1 MGDEEL
7 PPFPFTA
14 QIQAGF
20 PIFNPEEH
28 CDKHKVEDSF
38 CRDVGV
44 FSGNV
49 DEDVILFL
57 KKCDKAMLEYRLN
70 SKEVAKLIR
79 LKCLAGRAASFAN
92 MILKRV
98 RQYPNSD
105 YYAQQLYVQ
114 GRNYTPFA
122 PMIPGRAQ
130 SVPSEGTVASR
141 PSEPELPIDLDADPP
156 REAVRPYR
164 GRQARVPHQS
174 RLHRREEEPEQP
186 ELPPIISRT
195 LVQQLE
201 CFRWYLYKNF
211 YVKKDAGL
219 AYEEFKA
226 SQMQQ
231 RSTSV
236 REWIWHM
243 QLLQDKYHTCLHGQ
257 ASYERQM
264 AGEELPKT
272 MDLELLHC
280 IKTNSVREFQLFFQ
294 QLLANDKKAMDS
306 VEKALTIAKIF
317 EEEYGTGRDITAK
330 TRSNAK
336 AVLVMPAK
344 AQFSTS
350 GSSMLPHQLNQE
362 QSNQSPIAQPQQ
374 VPSTY
379 QGHYQT
385 EEFAMSQQQQNAMTQ
400 HQQSQQ
406 MPQLADNVP
415 HGLTSEQWQLACN
428 SAAVHMAQQR
438 QMFAASGALPR
449 TPGGRGTPTTRGRG
463 GANSNRGGR
472 GGRGRGGQ
480 QGQPRQQPPPNH
492 LHQNGQEFWNP
503 TARELSLMSRPKA
516 DDNRPTCYYCALG
529 GHGTSTCGHRRR
541 DLRDHNI
548 DRPFHPQRGHLVSPT
563 KMRTRAQ
570 ANAAAAG
577 TEQQYQ
583 QQYQQQGQAM
593 PPQQAQA
600 PPPQG
605 AQALP
610 QQQQQASAA
619 MGYGHPSHQASAA
632 AECCTI
638 SSASIAKPEHSLQVF
653 SQPSIPSVPSAVPF
667 NQQNLYQHVSQP
679 SGASAVVF
687 QPQHAHPGLLQPQ
700 RMSSPVVPMP
710 GSRPAPPVYIPD
722 PLQYPLLDQANQARP
737 SNWRQLM
744 EEEEEA
750 AKMHSNLL
758 Q

>member
-1 MGDEEL
+1 M

-14 QIQAGF
+14 QLQAGF

-79 LKCLAGRAASFAN
+79 LKCLGGRAASFAN

-122 PMIPGRAQ
+122 PMIPARAE
-130 SVPSEGTVASR
+130 SVPSEGTIASR
-141 PSEPELPIDLDADPP
+141 PSEPELPIDLNADPP

-164 GRQARVPHQS
+164 GRQASVPHQS
-174 RLHRREEEPEQP
+174 RLHRRAEAPEQP

-195 LVQQLE
+195 LVQPLE

-306 VEKALTIAKIF
+306 VEKALAIAKIF

-350 GSSMLPHQLNQE
+350 GSQMLPHQLNQE

-516 DDNRPTCYYCALG
+516 DDNRPTCFYCALG
-529 GHGTSTCGHRRR
+529 GHGSSTCGHRRR

-570 ANAAAAG
+570 ANAAASG

-583 QQYQQQGQAM
+583 QQYQQQGQTM

-638 SSASIAKPEHSLQVF
+638 SSASIAKPEHNLQVF

-687 QPQHAHPGLLQPQ
+687 QPQLAHPGLLQPL

>member
-79 LKCLAGRAASFAN
+79 LKCLGGRAASFAN

-122 PMIPGRAQ
+122 PMIPARAE

-141 PSEPELPIDLDADPP
+141 PSEPELPIDLTAEPP

-164 GRQARVPHQS
+164 ARQARVPHQH
-174 RLHRREEEPEQP
+174 RLHRRQEEAEQP

-195 LVQQLE
+195 LVQPLE

-211 YVKKDAGL
+211 YIKKDAGL

-306 VEKALTIAKIF
+306 VEKALAIAKIF

-350 GSSMLPHQLNQE
+350 GSSLLPHQLNPE
-362 QSNQSPIAQPQQ
+362 QSNHSPIAQPQQ

-385 EEFAMSQQQQNAMTQ
+385 EEFAMSQQQQNALTHQ
-400 HQQSQQ
+400 QQSQQ
-406 MPQLADNVP
+406 LPQLAENVP

-463 GANSNRGGR
+463 AANSNRGGR

-541 DLRDHNI
+541 DLRDNI
-548 DRPFHPQRGHLVSPT
+548 DRPFHPQRGHLISPT
-563 KMRTRAQ
+563 KMRSRAQ

-577 TEQQYQ
+577 AEQQYQ
-583 QQYQQQGQAM
+583 QQYQQQGQTM

-605 AQALP
+605 AQPLP

-638 SSASIAKPEHSLQVF
+638 SSASIAKPEHSLQIF
-653 SQPSIPSVPSAVPF
+653 SQPSASSVPSAIPF
-667 NQQNLYQHVSQP
+667 SQQNLYQHVSQP
-679 SGASAVVF
+679 SGSSAAVF
-687 QPQHAHPGLLQPQ
+687 QPQLAHPSFSQPQ

-710 GSRPAPPVYIPD
+710 GSRQPPPVYIPD

>member
-1 MGDEEL
+1 M

-141 PSEPELPIDLDADPP
+141 PSEPELPIDLNADPP

-164 GRQARVPHQS
+164 GRQASVPHQS
-174 RLHRREEEPEQP
+174 RLHRRAEAPEQP

-195 LVQQLE
+195 LVQPLE

-306 VEKALTIAKIF
+306 VEKALAIAKIF

-350 GSSMLPHQLNQE
+350 GSQMLPHQLNQE

-516 DDNRPTCYYCALG
+516 DDNRPTCFYCALG
-529 GHGTSTCGHRRR
+529 GHGSSTCGHRRR

-570 ANAAAAG
+570 ANAAASG

-583 QQYQQQGQAM
+583 QQYQQQGQTM

-687 QPQHAHPGLLQPQ
+687 QPQLAHPGLLQPL

-750 AKMHSNLL
+750 AKMHSKLL

>member
-14 QIQAGF
+14 QLQAGF

-79 LKCLAGRAASFAN
+79 LKCLGGRAASFAN

-122 PMIPGRAQ
+122 PMIPARAE
-130 SVPSEGTVASR
+130 SVPSEGTIASR
-141 PSEPELPIDLDADPP
+141 PSEPELPIDLNADPP

-164 GRQARVPHQS
+164 GRQASVPHQS
-174 RLHRREEEPEQP
+174 RLHRRAEAPEQP

-195 LVQQLE
+195 LVQPLE

-306 VEKALTIAKIF
+306 VEKALAIAKIF

-350 GSSMLPHQLNQE
+350 GSQMLPHQLNQE

-516 DDNRPTCYYCALG
+516 DDNRPTCFYCALG
-529 GHGTSTCGHRRR
+529 GHGSSTCGHRRR

-570 ANAAAAG
+570 ANAAASG

-583 QQYQQQGQAM
+583 QQYQQQGQTM

-638 SSASIAKPEHSLQVF
+638 SSASIAKPEHNLQVF

-687 QPQHAHPGLLQPQ
+687 QPQHVHPGLLQPQ

>member
-1 MGDEEL
+1 M

-14 QIQAGF
+14 QLQAGF

-79 LKCLAGRAASFAN
+79 LKCLSGRAASFAN

-122 PMIPGRAQ
+122 PMIPARAE
-130 SVPSEGTVASR
+130 SVPSEGTIASR
-141 PSEPELPIDLDADPP
+141 PSEPELPIDLNADPP

-164 GRQARVPHQS
+164 GRQASVPHQS
-174 RLHRREEEPEQP
+174 RLHRRAEAPEQP

-195 LVQQLE
+195 LVQPLE

-306 VEKALTIAKIF
+306 VEKALAIAKIF

-350 GSSMLPHQLNQE
+350 GSQMLPHQLNQE

-516 DDNRPTCYYCALG
+516 DDNRPTCFYCALG
-529 GHGTSTCGHRRR
+529 GHGSSTCGHRRR

-570 ANAAAAG
+570 ANAAASG

-583 QQYQQQGQAM
+583 QQYQQQGQTM

-619 MGYGHPSHQASAA
+619 MGYGLPSHQASAA

-638 SSASIAKPEHSLQVF
+638 SSASIAKPEHNLQVF

-687 QPQHAHPGLLQPQ
+687 QPQLAHPGLLQPL

>member
-7 PPFPFTA
+7 PLFPFTA

-79 LKCLAGRAASFAN
+79 LKCLGGRAASFAN

-122 PMIPGRAQ
+122 PMIPARAQ

-141 PSEPELPIDLDADPP
+141 PSEPELPIDLNADPP

-164 GRQARVPHQS
+164 GRQASVPHQS
-174 RLHRREEEPEQP
+174 RLHRRAEAPEQP

-195 LVQQLE
+195 LVQPLE

-306 VEKALTIAKIF
+306 VEKALAIAKIF

-350 GSSMLPHQLNQE
+350 GSQMLPHQLNQE

-516 DDNRPTCYYCALG
+516 DDNRPTCFYCALG
-529 GHGTSTCGHRRR
+529 GHGSSTCGHRRR

-570 ANAAAAG
+570 ANAAASG

-583 QQYQQQGQAM
+583 QQYQQQGQTM

-638 SSASIAKPEHSLQVF
+638 SSASIAKPEHNLQVF

-687 QPQHAHPGLLQPQ
+687 QPQLAHPGLLQPL